1 MGKSSQSKAAKK
13 VENSTS
19 STAAAPQD
27 QSSLRAAANEDKS
40 SEDHVWPLDD
50 EDLIKE
56 EKDSVQAEE
65 DDVVV
70 VNRSSNDRVF
80 DDKVARCF
88 VLIAMG
94 RVEYK
99 NVKQRGLED
108 KLEPVVNI
116 TIVDPMGVV
125 RTIICWGEQAYR
137 LEAQVRTIAC
147 MSDISTSYH

>member
-56 EKDSVQAEE
+56 EKYSVQAEE
-65 DDVVV
+65 DDVVI
-70 VNRSSNDRVF
+70 VNRSSNDRLF

-88 VLIAMG
+88 IVIAI
-94 RVEYK
+94 
-99 NVKQRGLED
+99 VKQRGLED
-108 KLEPVVNI
+108 KLEPVINI

-125 RTIICWGEQAYR
+125 RTIICWGEQAHF

-147 MSDISTSYH
+147 LSDISTSYH